1 MGIWADKNVQCS
13 EIMKPSWKCHIKW
26 LLNKTRPSGLM
37 MRFYLHQNILILS
50 KRTGYWCNTRP
61 NGLMMQYSLRQNIL
75 ILSKCNGVTQSSVYY
90 KQDPQHFIFF
100 FKYANDKIGIGE
112 TITKV
117 NISIKSSH
125 DN

>member
-26 LLNKTRPSGLM
+26 LLNKTRPS
-37 MRFYLHQNILILS
+37 
-50 KRTGYWCNTRP
+50 
-61 NGLMMQYSLRQNIL
+61 GLMMQYSLRQNIL